1 MREIL
6 FRAIS
11 IKTGKWVYGHIAYH
25 AFDTAYYIHES
36 WDIAPCMSE
45 PGGSVHYA
53 VHEVDPKTICEYTGL
68 KDKNGVEIFDG
79 DIIKHQLGKVFI
91 VEFEDF
97 GWVVNNEKIFAIK
110 NNKMGGNE
118 KYSLKNFLQMLKES
132 NVKIEVIGNTYQNPE
147 LLTTKP

>member
-1 MREIL
+1 MREIK

-45 PGGSVHYA
+45 PGGSVHYE

-68 KDKNGVEIFDG
+68 KDKNGVEIYEG
-79 DIIKHQLGKVFI
+79 DIVQLFHDEAYSQIK
-91 VEFEDF
+91 EDF
-97 GWVVNNEKIFAIK
+97 AGQVKMIEGCWVIDS
-110 NNKMGGNE
+110 G
-118 KYSLKNFLQMLKES
+118 YSAHLVWQE
-132 NVKIEVIGNTYQNPE
+132 IAQWEIIGNIYEDIN
-147 LLTTKP
+147 LLTPKP